1 MVMATAN
8 TQRAQRKP
16 PRPRYNN
23 QLAGFS
29 EEIYM
34 SAVVAYLGMI
44 LGFTAITL
52 GLYFGFRSANLI

>member
-1 MVMATAN
+1 
-8 TQRAQRKP
+8 
-16 PRPRYNN
+16 
-23 QLAGFS
+23 
-29 EEIYM
+29 M